1 MMRPSAPDLSSP
13 IPRPSAATGTEKF
26 GWGRA
31 WALGI
36 AVSVGVVVATV
47 LVPTWVAATP
57 LVRDRTET
65 VGGVLVAT
73 VWLVMLAA
81 VMWALRRLQR
91 QGRI

>member
-1 MMRPSAPDLSSP
+1 MRPRAPDLSLP
-13 IPRPSAATGTEKF
+13 APRPSAATGTERF

-36 AVSVGVVVATV
+36 AVFLGVVVATV

-65 VGGVLVAT
+65 AAGAVVAT
-73 VWLVMLAA
+73 VWLAMLAA
-81 VMWALRRLQR
+81 VIWALRRLQR
-91 QGRI
+91 RGRI